1 MVCVWFF
8 VMFSFIV
15 VLLKIC
21 FKNCFFSRLLEI
33 RDDSDSIDSEEEL
46 DFLRKIVL

>member
-1 MVCVWFF
+1 MVCVWFS

-15 VLLKIC
+15 VLIC
-21 FKNCFFSRLLEI
+21 FNNCFFSRLLEI